1 MKRRSFL
8 KSAAALLPAAGMT
21 DFVLAQAAAPSSTE
35 VHVVGA
41 DEDRFGEHHSLGFST
56 IRFKVATG
64 DSGGSVFVIEHE
76 HLLKGGPPL
85 HVHFHQDEW
94 FYVMEGEVLFQV
106 GSERKRLGPG
116 ESVLGPRRHSSLLFW
131 SRRQTGPHDYCVHA
145 RRDDGK
151 VLPRHSRSRMGLRSM
166 RRFSAGTK

>member
-8 KSAAALLPAAGMT
+8 KSAAALLPAAGMSE
-21 DFVLAQAAAPSSTE
+21 FVLAQAAAAPSSQE

-41 DEDRFGEHHSLGFST
+41 DQDRFGEHHSLGFST

-85 HVHFHQDEW
+85 HVHLHQD
-94 FYVMEGEVLFQV
+94 
-106 GSERKRLGPG
+106 
-116 ESVLGPRRHSSLLFW
+116 
-131 SRRQTGPHDYCVHA
+131 
-145 RRDDGK
+145 
-151 VLPRHSRSRMGLRSM
+151 
-166 RRFSAGTK
+166 